1 MTTLLLGNMNYSSWS
16 IRAALVAK
24 MSGLEIDTKVMPLGV
39 AETRDYLIEKTGY
52 RQVPALISGDLVIRD
67 SLAITEW
74 LAESAALGTIWPA
87 DRRDRA
93 RARMVVAEMHS
104 DFGALRSECFV
115 DIRARHSG
123 VELSPQ
129 TLLDVARVK
138 QIWAECR
145 LSRKQSGPYLF
156 GDWSAADAFYAP
168 VVTRFRTY
176 GVDLSGDDADY
187 SAAVLS
193 HPDMAAIEAAAL
205 AEPWRMGAGPD
216 GMEYL
221 GEV

>member
-24 MSGLEIDTKVMPLGV
+24 MSGLEIDTKVMPL
-39 AETRDYLIEKTGY
+39 AATETREYLIEKTGY
-52 RQVPALISGDLVIRD
+52 KQVPALISGDLIIRD

-74 LAESAALGTIWPA
+74 LAESAALGAIWPS

-93 RARMVVAEMHS
+93 RARMVAAEMHS
-104 DFGALRSECFV
+104 GFTALRNECFV

-123 VELSPQ
+123 IKLNPETQ
-129 TLLDVARVK
+129 NDIARIK
-138 QIWAECR
+138 DIWAECR
-145 LSRKQSGPYLF
+145 LSRKQSGPFLF

-176 GVDLSGDDADY
+176 GVELNGDDAAY
-187 SAAVLS
+187 SDAVLS
-193 HPDMAAIEAAAL
+193 HPDMLAIEAAAE
-205 AEPWRMGAGPD
+205 AEPWQMTSGPN
-216 GMEYL
+216 GMNFPSA
-221 GEV
+221 V